1 MGKRPNGHGGVS
13 LHRASGRWRAR
24 LSVDGHELTRYA
36 ASQSEAWQALEAM
49 RRRAADGLTVTSDRV
64 TLADYLA
71 GWLSDVA
78 ALRLRPGT
86 LQGYEHHVRSYIAP
100 TLGRVTMAQLSAG
113 HVQRLIREM
122 MAQGLA
128 PASVQRVHATLRA
141 ALNHAVRQ
149 GLVTRNVAPLATLP
163 TVRRQPPAAME
174 PAAAVA
180 VLEAVK
186 GHRLEA
192 LMTLAMF
199 TGLRQG
205 ELAGLAWSDVDLT
218 AGLLTVRRALAW
230 HDGRPILAAPKTA
243 RSRRTMHVPALALEA
258 LRAHRERQRFE
269 AKAAGPAWQNSEG
282 LVFVTSTG
290 EPLGKTVAWS
300 ALSACLRAA
309 GLPHLRFHDLRH
321 AYATLALQAGAG
333 LREVQEGMGHTSITT
348 TANVYAH
355 VAPSTMRGVSDRLER
370 LILDA
375 KEGGG

>member
-1 MGKRPNGHGGVS
+1 MGKRPNGHGGVT

-24 LSVDGHELTRYA
+24 VTVDGKEVTRYA
-36 ASQSEAWQALEAM
+36 ASQGEAWKVLEGL
-49 RRRAADGLTVTSDRV
+49 RRQAADGLSMRSDRIA
-64 TLADYLA
+64 LSDYLA
-71 GWLSDVA
+71 GWLADVA
-78 ALRLRPGT
+78 ALRVRPVT
-86 LQGYEHHVRSYIAP
+86 LEGYKMHVRRHIAP
-100 TLGRVTMAQLSAG
+100 ALGRVTLAKLSAG
-113 HVQRLIREM
+113 HIQRLVRDMTTE
-122 MAQGLA
+122 GLA
-128 PASVQRVHATLRA
+128 PVSVRSVHATLRA

-180 VLEAVK
+180 VLEAIK

-205 ELAGLAWSDVDLT
+205 ELSGLAWSDVDLT
-218 AGLLTVRRALAW
+218 AGLLTVRRALTW
-230 HDGRPILAAPKTA
+230 LGGRPHLAAPKTA

-258 LRAHRERQRFE
+258 LKAHRERQRFE

-282 LVFVTSTG
+282 LVFVTATG
-290 EPLGKTVAWS
+290 APLGKTVAWS
-300 ALSACLRAA
+300 ALDSCLRAA

-355 VAPSTMRGVSDRLER
+355 VAPSTMRGVSDRIER